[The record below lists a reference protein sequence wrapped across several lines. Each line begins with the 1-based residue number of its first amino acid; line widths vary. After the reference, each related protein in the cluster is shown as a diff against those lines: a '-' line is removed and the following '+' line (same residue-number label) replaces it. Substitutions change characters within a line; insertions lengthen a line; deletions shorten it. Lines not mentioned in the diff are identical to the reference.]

1 MSQCRAPNCASKD
14 FEGCQIRENSGTCS
28 IKGTVPGVASAS
40 AICHPKSISDSWSID
55 ATKCVGED
63 QFECEENK
71 GCAWT
76 MGNDLKK
83 KCELASSAPIG
94 AKIVG
99 ICAYTG
105 ADAGTE
111 GPGAEKFTACS
122 GVVDVYNSTACD
134 ENENDC
140 TYTHPNYSCG
150 NKLYTQKNGKYDLI
164 DPDTFGCD
172 RTNCEYRAEKKVLEP
187 GECVRNDGQGGDAC
201 SGFSIERCHN
211 DVVCSWKP
219 NDEGY
224 CGYSRYIEY
233 QLNELNNPKEGVDE
247 ISKLETST
255 NDVCLSI
262 QNPGREECE
271 LKGCIWDIY
280 GDRTEKNPYNTRG
293 DMTDA
298 LPHYYDISTSG
309 LCVKPITDNCM
320 GYFCSRHSGV
330 VEAEVNYDRPDGKC
344 KATSGQENGCEATNT
359 EIVGTKTPGLITYLP
374 QNFPTGENN
383 AYISR
388 IDWNTGTETDETTKI
403 TSLNNLLGT
412 MYNQNQNSTDLRKDP
427 QTLFQG
433 IYKDNCEYNMNYPS
447 SENENENDYQYG
459 YKTYDYDS
467 DLCIDATGGAL
478 LTDPIS
484 GNLTTPSFYG
494 NCRNQTFY
502 HKDSGPASEYA
513 NAGDIS
519 DKNRCSIQIKQ
530 PIVDLFVDSTSQ
542 AVRDTTQT
550 LRKSDYDRLRNAGT
564 CSIPT
569 HADMNACS
577 TNTSLWRSDL
587 KHNIYN
593 TQHSTIYTEETQS
606 DGQSLTVS
614 IGSTNV
620 PIDILEQTQRNV
632 ECRTK
637 FYEIVEILKGLVGPS
652 TVDGL
657 KQIKGTT
664 GTGTISITPDDNYHG
679 FSIDGTGYYPKT
691 TVGVSEL
698 YNHIRVKINEES
710 YGAPMKA
717 ALQGLFGDILNIGDT
732 ELSFSNISETP
743 VDINNSVLYGLGICS
758 DGTTTTSSVCIADQF
773 KTWTPDTSNIILSIS
788 KKLQLEYISEEEY
801 SSEVARYLASLVV
814 YEETCELKS
823 GQIEPTAADC
833 NTLDAA
839 ACAAEE
845 KCQLREWND
854 SNINPLSCMYDPY
867 GQEYIYYEDGRDTAF
882 CTVQQ
887 NVITACAAIGDSTIC
902 EAEQDCTY
910 NTDAC
915 VPRSALCTIP
925 PTAIAAQALTEA
937 AAGVMTTADP
947 ATAGFVVGDSVEVT
961 SRGED
966 TCTMLGTHT
975 VTEVDA
981 TTITV
986 IPTAA
991 VPVDGFNAAVGAV
1004 NDCQVERLVS
1014 GAAIAA
1020 RPMTAVAAQAL
1031 AAAAEG
1037 VMTTV
1042 THPLIA
1048 GFAVGDSV
1056 EVTSRGENTCTMLG
1070 THTVTAVDATTIS
1083 VRPTAA
1089 SPVGGFNAAVGAV
1102 DDCQVERLVYGTAIA
1117 AQALTAAAAG
1127 VMTTADPATAGFA
1140 VGDSVVV
1147 TTQGENTCTMLG
1159 THTVTAVDAT
1169 TIAVRPTTES
1179 PVDGFNAAVGAVD
1192 DCQVERPVSGSACF
1206 PGCEYRAVIPTHNKD
1221 LYMYQKLAEVLPVS
1235 LDQGSSVNDL
1245 IGTGSGANLIENI
1258 STKHRIK
1265 DIIYKPGKA
1274 IVTLQYQTS
1283 SGDVVEDDTPTDLR
1297 VDGDIQ
1303 TIILGSIEETQP
1315 ETEANT
1321 LIFHNSNSSLEATG
1335 FNKLFNGTKEY
1346 TYDNKSFKQYIGGIV
1361 EIEIDGVD
1369 PGCFSPEGM
1378 DTSGFCSR
1386 SGEIFTLPEAVNF
1399 VVSDGGNNRW
1409 MIKEVRLKDVPV
1421 DIYFEG
1427 DIDGLYKVNDII
1439 SIGDEGEGVI
1449 NDIFNPN
1456 LKLSDANDSGKYQ
1469 KISDVDIINNKIT
1482 VENARRRGKYFIG
1495 RGDFEKYHYEE
1506 DPKNCVKST
1515 GIATSVDDLSLT
1527 NIDVSDETCD
1537 LKNDLYDKCNLIEGE
1552 CDIDDRCEW
1561 VSSYGCLPV
1570 DMDDIFTG
1578 RDPAASGLED
1588 TNTTSELKCN
1598 ESIGNKDYLMEKTV
1612 CPTEVGT
1619 SGQYHRQYE
1628 DKIRTSGEDSTNVGG
1643 AITLITSDSGGKYDI
1658 SNVISD
1664 ITTNI
1669 TSLSL
1674 SESGILEDWRIRYL
1688 YWDDGNIRVD
1698 VGEGRITNHVYTVAP
1713 TTHEIQ
1719 IQRNSSTNDVL
1730 ESKKIYPLSIK
1741 PPNIDQSTLGIH
1753 TDLPAVDA
1761 GDAGN
1766 SFDITIKN
1774 YVRKKVSNLQPTEAD
1789 ATCTGTASDT
1799 EATPDCA
1806 TAFSDAG
1813 DTTATSCPAGCTYA
1827 AGYTLQDIINLKLE
1841 ADTKE
1846 KCDFYNGDWDYAT
1859 CASDSVTGKNI
1870 RASDLCER
1878 TGFNF
1883 DEKTNVC
1890 KKELNVDSSLDYC
1903 TEKTSQPG
1911 QGENDE
1917 KVTWDAYNGGPT
1929 AVSEK
1934 YPCSVCGW
1942 KNDTKTC
1949 EALPRKNCTL
1959 LNKDE
1964 CGSLIHRPGTTS
1976 VPSACEYYNHNMEP
1990 NEQDIRQ
1997 SDFECSA
2004 SSDVSSTNSTCST
2017 YQTLETCDPQQAGL
2031 GDAGETGCEW
2041 QCPLAYGADHPG
2053 YTVTHQNEG
2062 TSLQKT
2068 ILGEITRENYYSP
2081 NSISVECSPG
2091 YEVTNP
2097 NDTSLPKAQCVGN
2110 SNDSTVGNHSE
2121 ILGFVGCVKKLKC
2134 QNSEFTPEILQIMFS
2149 NDSSSVPSEFLTFN
2163 ELDQGKFPDV
2173 NGNFRCPL
2181 PSRIINDPDDKDGWL
2196 EEDCCTNIGL
2206 CTNNDIGIDV
2216 ICPEEQVIKM
2226 TYYEGNPTLSPHQ
2239 GTTPEECCET
2249 PPVPTITVPLDADY
2263 DQLMVDESKF
2273 KEDFITDI
2281 VGILNNSDDI
2291 NVTITRDMIDIVAI
2305 ESGSIVVTFKI
2316 NKDQLGNVVLKE
2328 QLQKTLRSGI
2338 TFKELSVVTK
2348 GDANFQ
2354 EYDPAKQHDHYS
2366 KTFGIGVS
2374 NEELIISIIITIS
2387 LCFFCLVVMGMLMK

>member
-94 AKIVG
+94 AKIGG

-150 NKLYTQKNGKYDLI
+150 DKLYTQKNGKYDLI

-247 ISKLETST
+247 ISKLETIT

-280 GDRTEKNPYNTRG
+280 GDRTVKNPYNTRG
-293 DMTDA
+293 DMADA

-320 GYFCSRHSGV
+320 DYFCSRHSGV
-330 VEAEVNYDRPDGKC
+330 VEAEVNYHRPDGKC
-344 KATSGQENGCEATNT
+344 KATSGQTNGCEATNT

-447 SENENENDYQYG
+447 SENENEYQYG

-467 DLCIDATGGAL
+467 DLCIDGEMNVGDMCSGKSFYHKNMNSGTYSGSGRCEEKQFIVGDDVEDSVLQARFPNALPRYTNVTDINDKRMYNISSHGLTIPEHGGVDAL
-478 LTDPIS
+478 LTGGTAKNFDQTDYERAKKNIECRIKFYDIVKDLKNKIS
-484 GNLTTPSFYG
+484 NWNSTDDDEGGYVAADNTSPYGDTTNDYPTTAPGVGKLINDLVLQY
-494 NCRNQTFY
+494 
-502 HKDSGPASEYA
+502 PASGTYPEIGTGLTELLSSVTVTEA
-513 NAGDIS
+513 
-519 DKNRCSIQIKQ
+519 
-530 PIVDLFVDSTSQ
+530 
-542 AVRDTTQT
+542 DTTACT
-550 LRKSDYDRLRNAGT
+550 LAPSTDFGATAGT
-564 CSIPT
+564 C
-569 HADMNACS
+569 ADDDSAAATCAYVAGTYS
-577 TNTSLWRSDL
+577 GDPLDTIETADSCTS
-587 KHNIYN
+587 
-593 TQHSTIYTEETQS
+593 
-606 DGQSLTVS
+606 
-614 IGSTNV
+614 
-620 PIDILEQTQRNV
+620 
-632 ECRTK
+632 
-637 FYEIVEILKGLVGPS
+637 
-652 TVDGL
+652 
-657 KQIKGTT
+657 
-664 GTGTISITPDDNYHG
+664 
-679 FSIDGTGYYPKT
+679 T
-691 TVGVSEL
+691 TVLFFHKYIVSLSNQLRSEL
-698 YNHIRVKINEES
+698 IQENEYKHS
-710 YGAPMKA
+710 
-717 ALQGLFGDILNIGDT
+717 
-732 ELSFSNISETP
+732 
-743 VDINNSVLYGLGICS
+743 
-758 DGTTTTSSVCIADQF
+758 
-773 KTWTPDTSNIILSIS
+773 
-788 KKLQLEYISEEEY
+788 
-801 SSEVARYLASLVV
+801 VARYLASFVRHQDTPRSLDCV
-814 YEETCELKS
+814 YNPFMHEYVQYEGVEDEYYQYLAEELPVNGSLETISTISDFLGTGTNK
-823 GQIEPTAADC
+823 EPTIET
-833 NTLDAA
+833 TL
-839 ACAAEE
+839 
-845 KCQLREWND
+845 K
-854 SNINPLSCMYDPY
+854 
-867 GQEYIYYEDGRDTAF
+867 
-882 CTVQQ
+882 V
-887 NVITACAAIGDSTIC
+887 
-902 EAEQDCTY
+902 
-910 NTDAC
+910 
-915 VPRSALCTIP
+915 
-925 PTAIAAQALTEA
+925 
-937 AAGVMTTADP
+937 
-947 ATAGFVVGDSVEVT
+947 
-961 SRGED
+961 
-966 TCTMLGTHT
+966 
-975 VTEVDA
+975 
-981 TTITV
+981 
-986 IPTAA
+986 
-991 VPVDGFNAAVGAV
+991 
-1004 NDCQVERLVS
+1004 
-1014 GAAIAA
+1014 
-1020 RPMTAVAAQAL
+1020 
-1031 AAAAEG
+1031 
-1037 VMTTV
+1037 
-1042 THPLIA
+1042 
-1048 GFAVGDSV
+1048 
-1056 EVTSRGENTCTMLG
+1056 
-1070 THTVTAVDATTIS
+1070 
-1083 VRPTAA
+1083 
-1089 SPVGGFNAAVGAV
+1089 
-1102 DDCQVERLVYGTAIA
+1102 
-1117 AQALTAAAAG
+1117 
-1127 VMTTADPATAGFA
+1127 
-1140 VGDSVVV
+1140 
-1147 TTQGENTCTMLG
+1147 
-1159 THTVTAVDAT
+1159 
-1169 TIAVRPTTES
+1169 
-1179 PVDGFNAAVGAVD
+1179 
-1192 DCQVERPVSGSACF
+1192 
-1206 PGCEYRAVIPTHNKD
+1206 KD
-1221 LYMYQKLAEVLPVS
+1221 M
-1235 LDQGSSVNDL
+1235 
-1245 IGTGSGANLIENI
+1245 
-1258 STKHRIK
+1258 
-1265 DIIYKPGKA
+1265 IYKKGNA
-1274 IVTLQYQTS
+1274 VVTLQLYDKP
-1283 SGDVVEDDTPTDLR
+1283 G
-1297 VDGDIQ
+1297 VDGIQ
-1303 TIILGSIEETQP
+1303 ISVDDDYNASQTDYAGETDFITKHPYQGGPNSTSDLNSIYENFFQ
-1315 ETEANT
+1315 
-1321 LIFHNSNSSLEATG
+1321 AT
-1335 FNKLFNGTKEY
+1335 NM
-1346 TYDNKSFKQYIGGIV
+1346 IV
-1361 EIEIDGVD
+1361 EGTQKLYVGGMLEFEITEVE
-1369 PGCFSPEGM
+1369 PGCFNYDPENRGKCQKHITLEG
-1378 DTSGFCSR
+1378 DD
-1386 SGEIFTLPEAVNF
+1386 GEYKVFIPLQTTTA
-1399 VVSDGGNNRW
+1399 SDDHGTAEWRV
-1409 MIKEVRLKDVPV
+1409 KEVRFKDVPME
-1421 DIYFEG
+1421 IYFQG
-1427 DIDGLYKVNDII
+1427 DIDGLFKVNDLI
-1439 SIGDEGEGVI
+1439 SITELPGSSNTGGGSIV
-1449 NDIFNPN
+1449 NLFNQN
-1456 LKLSDANDSGKYQ
+1456 NVYDTDKYYQ
-1469 KISDVDIINNKIT
+1469 KVSGVDIVNNKIT
-1482 VENARRRGKYFIG
+1482 VENAIRRGPYFEGRELLEKQYHADALSCVTDPNYGTNAGNLVHTTVTESYCDFKELYEYCSGLESCIG
-1495 RGDFEKYHYEE
+1495 PLCELGTTGYSDGQVSSNAGGVCIPKLSEIDITVEYATGGNANGLGTSTDKVRCNEKIEIDVPLQVTKCPVKGSGGDRALQYEDMIRETAAAIAYFSKEGGDFYNITTLGDFASVPLDQLKKENSLKNWRVKYISKTTDAIEMVVKEGIIEE
-1506 DPKNCVKST
+1506 HKYTPPQPASDSGTETHQIKIKHGS
-1515 GIATSVDDLSLT
+1515 GINEVNEIYILSFRPPYIYDYLSDTPVTEVTDKFDINVGIFAKKDLT
-1527 NIDVSDETCD
+1527 NPLPGTCDEAAGTYGVWTETAAAVTDTDETCTA
-1537 LKNDLYDKCNLIEGE
+1537 
-1552 CDIDDRCEW
+1552 
-1561 VSSYGCLPV
+1561 S
-1570 DMDDIFTG
+1570 
-1578 RDPAASGLED
+1578 DPATDCSTDYIAGDVGTPS
-1588 TNTTSELKCN
+1588 TT
-1598 ESIGNKDYLMEKTV
+1598 
-1612 CPTEVGT
+1612 CPTDCTFTNAVSASPAVGT
-1619 SGQYHRQYE
+1619 C
-1628 DKIRTSGEDSTNVGG
+1628 TTT
-1643 AITLITSDSGGKYDI
+1643 AI
-1658 SNVISD
+1658 
-1664 ITTNI
+1664 
-1669 TSLSL
+1669 
-1674 SESGILEDWRIRYL
+1674 
-1688 YWDDGNIRVD
+1688 DG
-1698 VGEGRITNHVYTVAP
+1698 
-1713 TTHEIQ
+1713 
-1719 IQRNSSTNDVL
+1719 
-1730 ESKKIYPLSIK
+1730 
-1741 PPNIDQSTLGIH
+1741 STL
-1753 TDLPAVDA
+1753 TTKEDCEAVFVAVVPDTHA
-1761 GDAGN
+1761 ICR
-1766 SFDITIKN
+1766 S
-1774 YVRKKVSNLQPTEAD
+1774 VAD
-1789 ATCTGTASDT
+1789 ATA
-1799 EATPDCA
+1799 CA
-1806 TAFSDAG
+1806 ADPNCSWNGSKMTNKEQCDYNNGVWENYECF
-1813 DTTATSCPAGCTYA
+1813 PMIA
-1827 AGYTLQDIINLKLE
+1827 AAAKQ
-1841 ADTKE
+1841 
-1846 KCDFYNGDWDYAT
+1846 
-1859 CASDSVTGKNI
+1859 NI

-1890 KKELNVDSSLDYC
+1890 KKELDVESSTDYC
-1903 TEKTSQPG
+1903 TKKTTPPG
-1911 QGENDE
+1911 QGENEE

-2062 TSLQKT
+2062 MSLQKT

-2110 SNDSTVGNHSE
+2110 SDDSTVGNHSE

-2181 PSRIINDPDDKDGWL
+2181 PSRIINDPDEKDGWL

-2249 PPVPTITVPLDADY
+2249 PPVPTITIPLDADY

-2291 NVTITRDMIDIVAI
+2291 TVTITRDMIDIVAI
-2305 ESGSIVVTFKI
+2305 DSGSIVVTFKI
-2316 NKDQLGNVVLKE
+2316 NRERETGNVVLKE

-2338 TFKELSVVTK
+2338 AFKELSVVTK

-2387 LCFFCLVVMGMLMK
+2387 LCFLCLVVMGMLMK